1 MRSPAVSFAHIGESR
16 GAHAVPFRRRSVGI
30 KVASGYLRV
39 TGCSRSEAASGNSTA
54 KRCPR
59 SWCRKRWLRYPR
71 PATSRATT
79 FTSPIRCSAK
89 VRSTCCSFRVSFRT
103 SKRPG
108 RHPTTARSSVAS
120 PRSAA
125 SSFSTSAAPACP
137 TEIDVR
143 HVLPAIRVP
152 TLILHRT
159 AEQVIDVANARYM
172 AEHIPSAKLIELAG
186 IDHNYLVGGRDALLD
201 EVEVFLTGAR
211 HVHEPERVL
220 ATVLF
225 ADIVGSTERAAALG
239 DHSWRELLEAF
250 YAKARAVLQQ
260 YRGREINTS
269 GDGFLASFDGPAR
282 AIRCAGAIRDTVRS
296 LGLEVR
302 CGLHTGECELVGN
315 DIAGI
320 AVHIGARVGGLAAAG
335 EVLVSQTVHDLVA
348 GSGLAFE
355 ERGTHTLKGVPNAWH
370 LFRA

>member
-1 MRSPAVSFAHIGESR
+1 VFDNFERHWGTPQNIAVTMYTPSLAGDPAGCE
-16 GAHAVPFRRRSVGI
+16 RR
-30 KVASGYLRV
+30 AAYLR
-39 TGCSRSEAASGNSTA
+39 AS
-54 KRCPR
+54 
-59 SWCRKRWLRYPR
+59 
-71 PATSRATT
+71 
-79 FTSPIRCSAK
+79 
-89 VRSTCCSFRVSFRT
+89 
-103 SKRPG
+103 
-108 RHPTTARSSVAS
+108 AS
-120 PRSAA
+120 PGAA
-125 SSFSTSAAPACP
+125 IAIMKMNR
-137 TEIDVR
+137 EIDVR

-172 AEHIPSAKLIELAG
+172 AEHIPGAKLVELAG
-186 IDHNYLVGGRDALLD
+186 IDHNYLTGDRDALLD
-201 EVEVFLTGAR
+201 EVEEFLTGAR

-269 GDGFLASFDGPAR
+269 GDGFLATFDGPAR
-282 AIRCAGAIRDTVRS
+282 AIRCAGAIRDTVRP

-320 AVHIGARVGGLAAAG
+320 AVHIGARVAGLAGPG
-335 EVLVSQTVHDLVA
+335 EVLVSQTVRDLVA

-355 ERGTHTLKGVPNAWH
+355 ERGAHTLKGVPNAWH
-370 LFRA
+370 LFRAIPG